1 MFERKGVNKVA
12 RTHAPRF
19 TSTSLRFASK
29 SLTPWA
35 RIESVWVKKN
45 YAEQTYLYVQLIK
58 LSEQRIQEV

>member
-12 RTHAPRF
+12 RTQAPRF
-19 TSTSLRFASK
+19 TSLCFASK
-29 SLTPWA
+29 SLNPWA

>member
-1 MFERKGVNKVA
+1 MA

-19 TSTSLRFASK
+19 TSLRFASK

-58 LSEQRIQEV
+58 LSKQRIQEV

>member
-1 MFERKGVNKVA
+1 MFERKGVNEVA

-19 TSTSLRFASK
+19 TSLRFASK